1 MGLARFMRSMKTK
14 SRKKPKVYVSEAM
27 KFAGGWAL
35 DSAQDELLG
44 HLSPEFLGELA
55 AVAYVAMAR
64 QLQDEKNRVYI
75 LGGSGK
81 MAENQNRIA
90 NADEVEITDEMIA
103 AANEEIERHYL
114 GDGLYDLT
122 PPTLEAVY
130 RAMRG
135 AEPK

>member
-1 MGLARFMRSMKTK
+1 
-14 SRKKPKVYVSEAM
+14 
-27 KFAGGWAL
+27 
-35 DSAQDELLG
+35 
-44 HLSPEFLGELA
+44 
-55 AVAYVAMAR
+55 MAR